1 MKSKEFKKEYE
12 EAQKISRQNVTKGKE
27 KAKKLIDNA
36 DCALLLQTDKGG
48 AFIGNK
54 IGVSECLCNLFDILL
69 EEDVF
74 TKEEL
79 IDLLNIVDNKTKVH
93 KVHVEAAGQTLDK
106 LDRLLDKA
114 IKLQELQNEDE
125 D

>member
-1 MKSKEFKKEYE
+1 MKNKEFKKEFN
-12 EAQKISRQNVTKGKE
+12 EAQKISRQNVTEGKE
-27 KAKKLIDNA
+27 KVKKLVDNA
-36 DCALLLQTDKGG
+36 DCAIIIQTDRGG

-54 IGVSECLCNLFDILL
+54 FGVSECLCNLFYSLL
-69 EEDVF
+69 KHDTF
-74 TKEEL
+74 TKKEL

-93 KVHVEAAGQTLDK
+93 VEATGQTLDK
-106 LDRLLDKA
+106 LDKLLDKA

>member
-1 MKSKEFKKEYE
+1 MKSKDFKKEYK
-12 EAQKISRQNVTKGKE
+12 EAQKISRQNVTNGKE

-48 AFIGNK
+48 AFIGNSLD
-54 IGVSECLCNLFDILL
+54 ISECLCNLFDSLL
-69 EEDVF
+69 EQEVF
-74 TKEEL
+74 TKKEL

-93 KVHVEAAGQTLDK
+93 VEATGQTLDK
-106 LDRLLDKA
+106 LDKLLDKA
-114 IKLQELQNEDE
+114 IKLQELQNEDK